1 MTNLDLGLI
10 WAWSQFGT
18 GANLGL
24 GQFGTGPIWSMGTA
38 GPLLTAPLSYRGPWV
53 LSGPTRPG
61 PDFGWPD
68 PARTKKIALLAEKLV
83 KNGPK

>member
-1 MTNLDLGLI
+1 MYHPPQSPESPQEMPRFEVKVQALGCVI
-10 WAWSQFGT
+10 RAGS
-18 GANLGL
+18 GL
-24 GQFGTGPIWSMGTA
+24 GPTQNLALGS
-38 GPLLTAPLSYRGPWV
+38 WV
-53 LSGPTRPG
+53 LNGPTRPG